1 MQLKINHAS
10 FGYDGTD
17 ILEDV
22 CFEIN
27 TNDKIAIIGKN
38 GSGKTTLLKIISG
51 EIELHQPDNTQPVF
65 SVTGAPIIGSLNQ
78 MTFENENTTLWDELL
93 KSYSNIIKLEQK
105 IETLNKKLES
115 EYTDKLVENF
125 SRTLSE
131 FELAGGYTYKAEINS
146 IIASFGF
153 AESDKTKL
161 LSEFSGGQK
170 TKIAF
175 IKLILSKPDIL
186 LLDEPTNHLD
196 IKAVRWLEN
205 YLASY
210 KKAVVVVSHDRAF
223 LDNTINTVFELEHK
237 KLTKYVGNYTKYIE
251 TKKTNYEQALKKY
264 ETQQKEIAEIQA
276 FIDRFR
282 YKATKAS
289 AVQSRIK
296 MLEKMEIFPKPQ
308 KPDTASFHTK
318 ISPHTESGS
327 EVLCCTNLKIGYSQ
341 DNVLADISFK
351 LQKKDRLAVIGGNG
365 LGKSTLLRTL
375 TSKLEPLSGDFKFGY
390 HVEWAYFEQLAS
402 KLTSKKTVL
411 EDFLDTFEGLST
423 TDARNSLG
431 AFLFSGADVNKT
443 LSSLSGGEC
452 VRLELCKI
460 FERKPNLLI
469 LDEPTNH
476 MDIFSKETLESLLLG
491 YEGTI
496 IFVSHDRYFV
506 NKVATKLL
514 IFEESGTRLFD
525 GTLSELNN
533 PFKITEDKKQDS
545 SKKPEKIEYP
555 IDYDEPQKEDKY
567 QGMSFYELSK
577 ERSKTLS
584 RLEKIEKS
592 SKVAEEELKAL
603 NNDYVSPI
611 HEGDFV
617 TLMQIQADIENLEN
631 KISKFSDEWLELSEN
646 FEAITDQIEKLTQN
660 NNN

>member
-27 TNDKIAIIGKN
+27 TSDKIAIIGKN

-51 EIELHQPDNTQPVF
+51 EIELHQPDNTQPIF
-65 SVTGAPIIGSLNQ
+65 SVTGAPVIGSLNQ

-105 IETLNKKLES
+105 IETINKRLES
-115 EYTDKLVENF
+115 EYSDKLVESF
-125 SRTLSE
+125 SKTLSE
-131 FELAGGYTYKAEINS
+131 FEIAGGYTYKAEINS
-146 IIASFGF
+146 IISSFGF

-196 IKAVRWLEN
+196 IKAVNWLEN
-205 YLASY
+205 YLATY

-223 LDNTINTVFELEHK
+223 LDNTINAVFELEHK

-251 TKKTNYEQALKKY
+251 TKKTNYELALKKY
-264 ETQQKEIAEIQA
+264 EAQQKEIAEIQA

-318 ISPHTESGS
+318 ISPRTESGS
-327 EVLCCTNLKIGYSQ
+327 EVLCCKNLKIGYSQ

-402 KLTSKKTVL
+402 KPTSKKTVL

-431 AFLFSGADVNKT
+431 SFLFSGNDANKT

-476 MDIFSKETLESLLLG
+476 MDIFSKETLEHLLLG

-506 NKVATKLL
+506 NKIATKLL

-533 PFKITEDKKQDS
+533 PFKHTEDKKQEPA
-545 SKKPEKIEYP
+545 KKPEKIEYP
-555 IDYDEPQKEDKY
+555 IDYDDPKKENKY

-584 RLEKIEKS
+584 RLEKIENL
-592 SKVAEEELKAL
+592 SKATEKELKL
-603 NNDYVSPI
+603 KNNDYISPI

-617 TLMQIQADIENLEN
+617 ALMQIQADIENLEN

-646 FEAITDQIEKLTQN
+646 YEEITAQIEKLTQN
-660 NNN
+660 DNS